1 MAAGKRKQGQALEED
16 TMYKIWRQ
24 KWTKHQKDGMG
35 RELLGHRRRGKKQ
48 VKMTMARLGSLQI
61 QLNRETMRMES
72 VK

>member
-1 MAAGKRKQGQALEED
+1 
-16 TMYKIWRQ
+16 MYKIWRQ